1 MDLKSDGGDW
11 GARFQGEEGEDGG
24 FGTVGDVGDGSG
36 DGDVSQDVV
45 TGDAVLGYGQHG
57 ATPVVGVGSRGGMVA
72 QQCGHGRPIV
82 KHYNYIDVAPGG
94 DQIGEGGGSLLIVA
108 DGVISAAVILR
119 QVGFGGINGAD
130 DGHTAACLLKRLGVL
145 AYGMPVAGN
154 DQYAQRFEWE
164 CEQVARSRA
173 DARRCATDLA
183 VVKLLH
189 LLFKVIVCHA
199 AKLQKISE
207 TTF

>member
-1 MDLKSDGGDW
+1 
-11 GARFQGEEGEDGG
+11 
-24 FGTVGDVGDGSG
+24 
-36 DGDVSQDVV
+36 
-45 TGDAVLGYGQHG
+45 
-57 ATPVVGVGSRGGMVA
+57 MVA

-94 DQIGEGGGSLLIVA
+94 DQIGEGGGHLPIVGEGRGSLLIVA
-108 DGVISAAVILR
+108 DDVVSAAVILR

-130 DGHTAACLLKRLGVL
+130 DGHTAPGLLKRPGVL
-145 AYGMPVAGN
+145 AHGMPVAGN
-154 DQYAQRFEWE
+154 DQYAQRFERE

-173 DARRCATDLA
+173 DARRGATGLA

-199 AKLQKISE
+199 AKLQKISD
-207 TTF
+207 TTFCRGYGF